1 MTESKNREDTTESV
15 VAPIHERWPLT
26 PAEMAVAAQRIRDN
40 RCAHARWSWGR
51 LLKPFLIW
59 VGLALLIELP
69 IKIVLEWVGIVP
81 DPTLFIWL
89 IWLGLLVAMIVAG
102 WRLTGFIRAFHRS
115 RISYHDHEKIMPAI
129 EDREPAR
136 VCPICG
142 GDPSVGS
149 PCCQEYPDSW
159 SQDDLHAFWFD
170 IAHARFGEQH
180 HVFDL
185 RRGRRGE
192 SFKQRSDVILRKWS
206 LNVRITMGFLIAA
219 CFPIAWIAESS
230 LYASGLFWS
239 TGICAWWSV
248 FILTWYRN
256 RALPELG
263 RKKLD
268 TTSPLNPGCRK
279 CKHHPDDRRDGRCP
293 ECGTAFSESP
303 PRFYPSMTDPFNP
316 TVVGMFLLAASP
328 FIIPFVGTVLFVVAG
343 IRNPIPNAAFGN
355 SYSMVSDERLIGM
368 MGRPMAGLES
378 YRVKEELKTRSIDF
392 DLEHWDQ
399 LARAVTNT
407 DIWTD
412 TGYLKDWPM
421 TIVYGKYPHPL
432 PGDAVTALED
442 QLWKPEF
449 RIDAAGD
456 DRSLLSWTDIKR
468 SGFQLIVLTEVRIGD
483 ATLTLPESRTWL
495 KAEQDEIELPFS
507 PVQLQS
513 SPVEIDL
520 ILFKFNE
527 TAAPEHY
534 QRAIQNAR
542 RFGSPMPT
550 PPNERMVKFDD
561 RGDPILL
568 DHHWKRSLTR
578 TVTPSADSD

>member
-1 MTESKNREDTTESV
+1 M
-15 VAPIHERWPLT
+15 
-26 PAEMAVAAQRIRDN
+26 
-40 RCAHARWSWGR
+40 
-51 LLKPFLIW
+51 
-59 VGLALLIELP
+59 
-69 IKIVLEWVGIVP
+69 
-81 DPTLFIWL
+81 
-89 IWLGLLVAMIVAG
+89 
-102 WRLTGFIRAFHRS
+102 
-115 RISYHDHEKIMPAI
+115 
-129 EDREPAR
+129 
-136 VCPICG
+136 
-142 GDPSVGS
+142 
-149 PCCQEYPDSW
+149 
-159 SQDDLHAFWFD
+159 
-170 IAHARFGEQH
+170 
-180 HVFDL
+180 
-185 RRGRRGE
+185 
-192 SFKQRSDVILRKWS
+192 
-206 LNVRITMGFLIAA
+206 
-219 CFPIAWIAESS
+219 
-230 LYASGLFWS
+230 
-239 TGICAWWSV
+239 
-248 FILTWYRN
+248 
-256 RALPELG
+256 
-263 RKKLD
+263 
-268 TTSPLNPGCRK
+268 
-279 CKHHPDDRRDGRCP
+279 
-293 ECGTAFSESP
+293 
-303 PRFYPSMTDPFNP
+303 
-316 TVVGMFLLAASP
+316 
-328 FIIPFVGTVLFVVAG
+328 
-343 IRNPIPNAAFGN
+343 
-355 SYSMVSDERLIGM
+355 
-368 MGRPMAGLES
+368 
-378 YRVKEELKTRSIDF
+378 
-392 DLEHWDQ
+392 
-399 LARAVTNT
+399 TNT

-421 TIVYGKYPHPL
+421 TIVYEKYPHPL

-561 RGDPILL
+561 RGDPLLL